1 MTYGEFLGRTDSGDA
16 APGEAEVPGVEV
28 RYDLALPGYA
38 KNAPLRVLFTLE
50 RQSGAIVSKHETPA
64 RLDVD
69 RDSCAC
75 TEFVAVPAGDRT
87 YRVRVAVY
95 RPEARKYELPAVDD
109 TTGWFTGAADV
120 S

>member
-1 MTYGEFLGRTDSGDA
+1 MCSS
-16 APGEAEVPGVEV
+16 
-28 RYDLALPGYA
+28 
-38 KNAPLRVLFTLE
+38 TLE
-50 RQSGAIVSKHETPA
+50 RQSGASGPKHETPA

-95 RPEARKYELPAVDD
+95 RPGARKYELPAVDD
-109 TTGWFTGAADV
+109 TTGWFTGSGDV

>member
-1 MTYGEFLGRTDSGDA
+1 M
-16 APGEAEVPGVEV
+16 

-64 RLDVD
+64 RLNVD

-75 TEFVAVPAGDRT
+75 TEFVAVKAGDRT

-95 RPEARKYELPAVDD
+95 RPDATKYELPADD
-109 TTGWFTGAADV
+109 DMTGWFTGSGDV